1 MKRRNIWLRRLPGTC
16 EKGDDMNHLKR
27 KEIAFFGK
35 ITAGIT
41 HEIKNVLA
49 IIQESSGLMEDIID
63 ITENSAFS
71 HKDKFITSLNRISRQ
86 IQRGID
92 VTSSLN
98 RFAHSPDHCPVSL
111 DLNDIAEQMVVL
123 ASRFARLKNVV
134 LESSPSDP
142 PLIIK
147 SDPVSLEMA
156 LFESIEI
163 LLNIVSQ
170 GGKIILSPRKIQ
182 DKYVLGIGY
191 GNIVFSE
198 KEFMAKVSSTQRWI
212 SLQETMAYLGGIAKV
227 FDLSPEILLYLP
239 ESIDNQ

>member
-1 MKRRNIWLRRLPGTC
+1 
-16 EKGDDMNHLKR
+16 MNHLTR
-27 KEIAFFGK
+27 NEVAFFGK

-49 IIQESSGLMEDIID
+49 IIQESSGLMEDILD
-63 ITENSAFS
+63 VTEDGTFP

-92 VTSSLN
+92 VTSRLN
-98 RFAHSPDHCPVSL
+98 RFAHSPDHCPANL
-111 DLNDIAEQMVVL
+111 DLNDIAEQMVLL
-123 ASRFARLKNVV
+123 ASRFARLKNIV

-163 LLNIVSQ
+163 LLNITGS
-170 GGKIILSPRKIQ
+170 GGKITLSPRKIQ
-182 DKYVLGIGY
+182 DTFVLGVGY
-191 GNIVFSE
+191 ENTVLPE
-198 KEFMAKVSSTQRWI
+198 EDFMAKISSTERWA
-212 SLQETMAYLGGIAKV
+212 SLLEIMARLGGTVKV
-227 FDLSPEILLYLP
+227 FGLAPEILLHLP
-239 ESIDNQ
+239 ESIDV

>member
-1 MKRRNIWLRRLPGTC
+1 
-16 EKGDDMNHLKR
+16 MNHLKR

-35 ITAGIT
+35 ITAGTT

-63 ITENSAFS
+63 VTENGAFP
-71 HKDKFITSLNRISRQ
+71 HKDKFIKSLNRIRGQ

-92 VTSSLN
+92 ITSRLN
-98 RFAHSPDHCPVSL
+98 WFAHSSDHSPTNL
-111 DLNDIAEQMVVL
+111 DLNEITEQMVLL

-163 LLNIVSQ
+163 LLNVIEST
-170 GGKIILSPRKIQ
+170 GKITLSPRKIQ
-182 DKYVLGIGY
+182 DKCVLGIGY
-191 GNIVFSE
+191 ENIAFSE
-198 KEFMAKVSSTQRWI
+198 KEFMAKISPTRRWAL
-212 SLQETMAYLGGIAKV
+212 LQETMAYLGGTAKV
-227 FDLSPEILLYLP
+227 FGLAPEILLYFP
-239 ESIDNQ
+239 ESIDD

>member
-1 MKRRNIWLRRLPGTC
+1 
-16 EKGDDMNHLKR
+16 MNHLER
-27 KEIAFFGK
+27 KEVAFFGK

-63 ITENSAFS
+63 VTENGTFP
-71 HKDKFITSLNRISRQ
+71 HKEKFIKSLNRIRRQ

-92 VTSSLN
+92 ITSSLN

-111 DLNDIAEQMVVL
+111 DLNETTEQMVLL

-163 LLNIVSQ
+163 LLNVIGST
-170 GGKIILSPRKIQ
+170 GTITLSPRKIQ
-182 DKYVLGIGY
+182 NKCVLGIGY
-191 GNIVFSE
+191 ENIVFSE
-198 KEFMAKVSSTQRWI
+198 KEFMAKISSTQRWAL
-212 SLQETMAYLGGIAKV
+212 LQEIMAYLGGTAKM
-227 FDLSPEILLYLP
+227 FGLAPEILLYLP
-239 ESIDNQ
+239 ESIDD

>member
-1 MKRRNIWLRRLPGTC
+1 
-16 EKGDDMNHLKR
+16 MNHLKR
-27 KEIAFFGK
+27 REVAFFGK

-63 ITENSAFS
+63 VTENDAFP
-71 HKDKFITSLNRISRQ
+71 HKDKFITSLDRIRRQ

-92 VTSSLN
+92 ITSSLN
-98 RFAHSPDHCPVSL
+98 RFAHNPDHCPVSL
-111 DLNDIAEQMVVL
+111 DLNDITEQMVFL
-123 ASRFARLKNVV
+123 ASRFVRLKNVV

-163 LLNIVSQ
+163 LLNITDS
-170 GGKIILSPRKIQ
+170 GGKITFSPRKIE
-182 DKYVLGIGY
+182 DECVMRVGY
-191 GNIVFSE
+191 ENTLLPEEDFLTKI
-198 KEFMAKVSSTQRWI
+198 SSTARWA
-212 SLQETMAYLGGIAKV
+212 SLQEIMAHLGGTAKV
-227 FDLSPEILLYLP
+227 FGLAPEILLYLP
-239 ESIDNQ
+239 ESIDN

>member
-1 MKRRNIWLRRLPGTC
+1 
-16 EKGDDMNHLKR
+16 MNHLTR
-27 KEIAFFGK
+27 NEVAFFGK

-49 IIQESSGLMEDIID
+49 IIQESSGLMEDILD
-63 ITENSAFS
+63 VTEDGTFP

-92 VTSSLN
+92 VTSRLN
-98 RFAHSPDHCPVSL
+98 RFAHSPDHCPANL
-111 DLNDIAEQMVVL
+111 DLNDIAEQMVLL
-123 ASRFARLKNVV
+123 ASRFARLKNIV

-163 LLNIVSQ
+163 LLNITGS
-170 GGKIILSPRKIQ
+170 GGKITLSPRKIQ
-182 DKYVLGIGY
+182 DTFVLGVGY
-191 GNIVFSE
+191 ENTVLPE
-198 KEFMAKVSSTQRWI
+198 EDFMAKIASTERWA
-212 SLQETMAYLGGIAKV
+212 SLQEIMARLGGTVKV
-227 FDLSPEILLYLP
+227 FGLAPEILLHLP
-239 ESIDNQ
+239 ESIDV

>member
-1 MKRRNIWLRRLPGTC
+1 MAAASVSIAEELSETGEFLDGVAAIVNEGVVLKTQLYDQLEMIEKNAAREGLQLPPPDILTEQVLERLIV
-16 EKGDDMNHLKR
+16 N
-27 KEIAFFGK
+27 EIQLQRADR
-35 ITAGIT
+35 IV
-41 HEIKNVLA
+41 KN
-49 IIQESSGLMEDIID
+49 M
-63 ITENSAFS
+63 
-71 HKDKFITSLNRISRQ
+71 
-86 IQRGID
+86 
-92 VTSSLN
+92 N

-134 LESSPSDP
+134 LESSPSDS

-182 DKYVLGIGY
+182 DKCVLGVGY
-191 GNIVFSE
+191 ENIVFSE
-198 KEFMAKVSSTQRWI
+198 KEFMAKVSSTQRWV